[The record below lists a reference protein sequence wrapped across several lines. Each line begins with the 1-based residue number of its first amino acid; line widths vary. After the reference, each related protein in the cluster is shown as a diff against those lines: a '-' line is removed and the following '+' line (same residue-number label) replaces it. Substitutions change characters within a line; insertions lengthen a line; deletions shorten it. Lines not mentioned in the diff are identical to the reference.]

1 VTSVGRHL
9 PHPAIPDDASG
20 QQKKARRRIER
31 LHSTMNDQTT
41 LDKDR
46 NRSIAGRFCV
56 LVSSSDH
63 GRDVFEIVFQ
73 KAETIW
79 RDCDWPRFVGF
90 TKKHPDLYGF
100 KALAA
105 KIPSDWRG
113 ELSDQLD
120 GLPDEIE
127 YVLLTFEDALFT
139 SPVNGS
145 ELDAIANLIV
155 QDDLPY
161 VSLFP
166 LRRNLPGLVIE
177 FFRRKLSR
185 CPLRRL
191 SFSEPYYSSIAT
203 AIWKRSYLQRLLR
216 QTESIWDFEH
226 IVTDE
231 PHFAVW
237 KPVLMQDQLVTKGKW
252 SSRAPRMLAQQ
263 GIVLSESRR
272 GFRRLSSRLRDIRE
286 FVVFQTIGFLSF
298 RIRRRLN
305 RISHR
310 APPQD
315 IYKSSFENPIK
326 KS

>member
-1 VTSVGRHL
+1 
-9 PHPAIPDDASG
+9 
-20 QQKKARRRIER
+20 
-31 LHSTMNDQTT
+31 MNDQTS
-41 LDKDR
+41 LAKGC
-46 NRSIAGRFCV
+46 NRPVAGRFCV

-73 KAETIW
+73 NSEMIW
-79 RDCDWPRFVGF
+79 RDCAWPRFVGF

-100 KALAA
+100 RALAA

-120 GLPDEIE
+120 SLPDEIE

-139 SPVNGS
+139 SPINGG

-155 QDDLPY
+155 QDDLSY

-177 FFRRKLSR
+177 FLRRKLTKY
-185 CPLRRL
+185 PLRRL

-216 QTESIWDFEH
+216 ETESIWDFEH
-226 IVTDE
+226 MVTE
-231 PHFAVW
+231 KPHFAVW
-237 KPVLMQDQLVTKGKW
+237 TPVLEQDQLVTKGKW
-252 SSRAPRMLAQQ
+252 SSRAPRMLARQ
-263 GIVLSESRR
+263 GILLSGSKR
-272 GFRRLSSRLRDIRE
+272 GFRPLSSRLRDVRE

-310 APPQD
+310 APSQD
-315 IYKSSFENPIK
+315 IYKSSFEKPIK
-326 KS
+326 NHESG